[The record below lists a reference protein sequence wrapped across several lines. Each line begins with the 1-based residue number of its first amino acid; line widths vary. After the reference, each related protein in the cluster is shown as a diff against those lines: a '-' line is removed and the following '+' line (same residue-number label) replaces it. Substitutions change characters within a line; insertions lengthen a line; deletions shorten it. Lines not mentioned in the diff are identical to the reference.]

1 MTGAKRPMV
10 EYALEYARRGWRV
23 FPLAGKTPLK
33 GSHGFEDASTDKTVI
48 RSWWN
53 ENPAYNIGIATGRS
67 SGGLVVIDLDRK
79 NGKDGYRTLAEWQIR
94 NKLERSF
101 PDTVKAVSGT
111 GGEHWYYQMPECYL
125 DSRIDIMSGIDS
137 RANKGYI
144 VAPPSI
150 HPDTGEPYQWGKGH
164 NPEEIQL
171 AEVTPEI
178 LLLLTYEGNDR
189 QSAEKPGIRERFKLP
204 EIIEQGQRD
213 DTIFRYACQMRSQ
226 GIPEEEI
233 VKRVSFANNQRCRPP
248 MDDQQIRKIIRQAL
262 QYPPGEPTRAMITES
277 AEYTDEDLTLIPMDE
292 VEETEVEWLIP
303 GYIVKGTL
311 NVIFGSGG
319 IGKTSVWTAIA
330 ASISTGKQCFLE
342 GSEFPLDQQREP
354 GTVLFFSSEDQIS
367 KSLHKRL
374 RKSGGDMKKIFSLE
388 LSDKRFSKVHFNS
401 RFLEDLIRKYK
412 PVLIVFDPLQSFIPP
427 DVNMSS
433 RNAMRQCCQAL
444 IGYGETYGVTSII
457 ICHSNKRS
465 GVSGRDRMSDSSD
478 IWDIARCVLAVGTT
492 PDDKIRYISQ
502 EKISDFIGSPTV
514 LFTITDSIPVYHARS
529 EYHDQF
535 YQQERM
541 KLYPAQ
547 KRDDC
552 IRLIVEYLQ
561 KNGDEVPVKELDSYL
576 KANNCSEDV
585 IRRSKETL
593 RNEGKTEL
601 HQTGFGKG
609 KRWYISLTKSTY

>member
-10 EYALEYARRGWRV
+10 EYALDYARRGWKV
-23 FPLAGKTPLK
+23 FPLAGKIPLK
-33 GSHGFEDASTDKTVI
+33 DSHGFEDATTDETTI

-53 ENPAYNIGIATGRS
+53 ENPMYNIGIATGQT
-67 SGGLVVIDLDRK
+67 SGGLVVLDLDRK
-79 NGKDGYRTLAEWQIR
+79 NGKDGYQALAEWQFQNR
-94 NKLERSF
+94 LSKAF
-101 PDTVKAVSGT
+101 PDTVKAISGT

-125 DSRIDIMSGIDS
+125 DSRIDILSGIDS

-150 HPDTGEPYQWGKGH
+150 HPETGVPYQWGEAHSPK
-164 NPEEIQL
+164 EIRL

-178 LLLLTYEGNDR
+178 LLLLTYERNKG
-189 QSAEKPGIRERFKLP
+189 QAAEKPGIRDRFKLP
-204 EIIEQGQRD
+204 GIIEQGQRD
-213 DTIFRYACQMRSQ
+213 DTIFRYACQLRSQ

-233 VKRVSFANNQRCRPP
+233 AERIRSANEQRCRPP
-248 MDDQQIRKIIRQAL
+248 MDDQQIRKIIRQAIN
-262 QYPPGEPTRAMITES
+262 YPPGEPMRPMIPEP
-277 AEYTDEDLTLIPMDE
+277 AEYKEDDLTLTPMDE

-319 IGKTSVWTAIA
+319 VGKTSVWTAIA
-330 ASISTGKQCFLE
+330 AAISTGKQCFLE
-342 GSEFPLDQQREP
+342 GSDFPLDKQREP

-374 RKSGGDMKKIFSLE
+374 RKSGGDMKKIFSME
-388 LSDKRFSKVHFNS
+388 LSDERFSKVHFNS
-401 RFLEDLIRKYK
+401 RFLENLIRKYK
-412 PVLIVFDPLQSFIPP
+412 PMLIIFDPLQSFIPP

-457 ICHSNKRS
+457 ICHSNKRN

-502 EKISDFIGSPTV
+502 EKISDFVGSPTV
-514 LFTITDSIPVYHARS
+514 LFKIADSIPVYHARS

-552 IRLIVEYLQ
+552 IRLIIEYLQ
-561 KNGDEVPVKELDSYL
+561 RTEGGTPVKDLDSYL

-593 RNEGKTEL
+593 RNEGKIQMR
-601 HQTGFGKG
+601 QTGYGKD
-609 KRWYISLTKSTY
+609 KRWYISLTKAA